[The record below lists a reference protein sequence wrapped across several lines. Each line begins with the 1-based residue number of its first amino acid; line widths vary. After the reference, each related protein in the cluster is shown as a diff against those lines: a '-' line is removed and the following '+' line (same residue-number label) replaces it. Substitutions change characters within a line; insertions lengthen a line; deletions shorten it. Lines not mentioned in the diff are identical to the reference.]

1 MVIKISTKTSD
12 DRGIPVIVDDEMV
25 GFIALSSDVLKNVL
39 HAALEGMSD
48 MGKHIKALD
57 DWIDE
62 LLENEREMYE
72 WIEDDDDEDWWRG
85 EEE

>member
-25 GFIALSSDVLKNVL
+25 GFIAPSSDVLKNVL

-48 MGKHIKALD
+48 MRNHIKELD

-62 LLENEREMYE
+62 LLKNEREMYE
-72 WIEDDDDEDWWRG
+72 WIEDDYDEDWWRG